1 MGDNPMQ
8 SSQVSRGG
16 ATEEEAVQF
25 SKRFLARGSCIAI
38 VVGICVGAISLRAE
52 PPEDEDAAPR
62 DGAPRISRKPV
73 DTPSTTKS
81 AKEKSN
87 AAQVEVYVPSV
98 TSLVDAAKRSKTAVI
113 YRVFSSLVAV
123 PRDETGEGIDISHV
137 LTLLTEISRW
147 PDTSLEI
154 TTYTQDR
161 EGRPRWAVRVD
172 WPLEALVVQLQALIQ
187 LEATGKLVKDL
198 SLHQA
203 ESGEWRLELPD
214 MVLAVLKKTKGGSLV
229 LSAADVKPPEKIF
242 GRKEVGDKKE
252 KSLVYCRLNMEA
264 GDDDSRGAGMLGQL
278 SMLSDIR
285 YSGMVDDAGLWQERF
300 NLRWNAMLG
309 LAIKQ
314 SLKKPETKFETPRD
328 AMAAAVFSMVMAEG
342 MADSLAGFR
351 AGTIG
356 ARCGS
361 DVAVSVIPGGGFLP
375 LPDVFFQFRVR
386 NPDGIL
392 KSVRKMM
399 RDDAKARRADDKAPA
414 WREDTIGN
422 TAVFWKDPAADRNGG
437 MSLITTR
444 TVVFIEEP
452 GADAGPDEKS
462 TLVVAEIA
470 TMPDDA
476 VSRWLERRGK
486 SSTWERMPSAEGS
499 SWEAVIHWAT
509 VYALVEPLL
518 SVIGNMADD
527 VSPLPGAKELA
538 ADLVESRVHLKIEY
552 AGLDIRHKGPIP
564 FGAAYV
570 PAITAM
576 SLSATADFG
585 SEADRERVACRN
597 LRTLYHHAK
606 LFKKD
611 YGRWPAT
618 VAELDGFVDFASHP
632 YLLQLQPRE
641 DGFAANLVGMFATSS
656 KPKVR
661 REQGESVIDDTLFVI
676 EGMDDEWRLAF
687 KKDQFRHYETIYI
700 DAEGEIHRVSRS
712 FDSKE
717 TES

>member
-1 MGDNPMQ
+1 M
-8 SSQVSRGG
+8 
-16 ATEEEAVQF
+16 QF
-25 SKRFLARGSCIAI
+25 SRRFWAHGSCIAI
-38 VVGICVGAISLRAE
+38 VIGFCVGSISLRAE
-52 PPEDEDAAPR
+52 PPEDESATTDDTPQV
-62 DGAPRISRKPV
+62 SKKPV
-73 DTPSTTKS
+73 
-81 AKEKSN
+81 EKSPTSKSSKDKAN

-98 TSLVDAAKRSKTAVI
+98 TSLVDSAKRSKTAVI

-123 PRDETGEGIDISHV
+123 PKDETGEGFDISHV

-172 WPLEALVVQLQALIQ
+172 WPLEALVVQLQALLQ
-187 LEATGKLVKDL
+187 LEATGKLIKDL
-198 SLHQA
+198 SLQQSG
-203 ESGEWRLELPD
+203 SGEWRLELPD
-214 MVLAVLKKTKGGSLV
+214 VVLAVLKKTKGGSLV
-229 LSAADVKPPEKIF
+229 LSAADVMPPEKVF
-242 GRKEVGDKKE
+242 GRKEGGDKKE

-264 GDDDSRGAGMLGQL
+264 GDEDSRGAGMLGQL

-314 SLKKPETKFETPRD
+314 SLKKPGTKFESPRD
-328 AMAAAVFSMVMAEG
+328 ALAAAVFSMVMAEG

-361 DVAVSVIPGGGFLP
+361 DVAVSVVPGGGFLP
-375 LPDVFFQFRVR
+375 VPDVFFQFRVR
-386 NPDGIL
+386 NADGIL
-392 KSVRKMM
+392 KSIRKMM
-399 RDDAKARRADDKAPA
+399 REDAKLRRADDKPPA
-414 WREDTIGN
+414 WREEKINN
-422 TAVFWKDPAADRNGG
+422 TTVFWKDPAADRNGG

-452 GADAGPDEKS
+452 GEKAEPDEKS
-462 TLVVAEIA
+462 SLVVAEVA

-476 VSRWLERRGK
+476 VGRWLGRRSK
-486 SSTWERMPSAEGS
+486 SSAWEEMPSTDGS
-499 SWEAVIHWAT
+499 SWEAVIHWAS
-509 VYALVEPLL
+509 VYGLVEPLL
-518 SVIGNMADD
+518 SVLGNMADD
-527 VSPLPGAKELA
+527 ASPLPDATKLA

-661 REQGESVIDDTLFVI
+661 REQGEAVIDDTLFVI
-676 EGMDDEWRLAF
+676 EGMDGDWRLAF
-687 KKDQFRHYETIYI
+687 KKDQFKHYETIYI

-712 FDSKE
+712 SDSKE